1 MATHVIVVENRS
13 DWTAD
18 LPDQL
23 VVTAADYIAGKHY
36 AGTRGIK
43 VINLCRSYRYLSL
56 GYYCSLLAEA
66 RRHRVIPSVRTVL
79 ELSRKPI
86 YELAAE
92 DFDDSLQRL
101 LRRREELSLSL
112 TILLGH
118 CADPAFRELARQ
130 LFELFPCPMLRV
142 ELRRDNKRWRL
153 HRIRAQQLTSLSRSE
168 RELLQ
173 DALSVYLGRRWR
185 SPPART
191 PARYDLAILQDP
203 EEKLP
208 PSNRRALQAFVRAGK
223 HLGVDVELIGRR
235 DFSRLPEFDALFIRE
250 TTRIGDHTFRFAR
263 KAEAEGMVVIDDPD
277 SILRCTNK
285 VFLAELLAAS
295 GVPTPRTVIVQKDRL
310 LQVDQQLGYPVVL
323 KIPDGAFSLG
333 VHKAGNRDELEAIGQ
348 RLLEH
353 SELILAQEYLYTDYD
368 WRIGILNRQ
377 PLYACQYFMSGS
389 HWQIVKYGARGGVS
403 EGGSRAVAIDQAP
416 DDVVQTALRAA
427 NLIGD
432 GLYGVDVK
440 QNDSGVFVI
449 EVNDN
454 PSIDGGVE
462 DATLG
467 NGLYLAILEEFVR
480 RLNRNKW
487 R

>member
-1 MATHVIVVENRS
+1 MATLIIVVENRS

-23 VVTAADYIAGKHY
+23 VVTATDYIAGKHY

-43 VINLCRSYRYLSL
+43 VINLCRSYRYLSV

-92 DFDDSLQRL
+92 DFDANLQRL
-101 LRRREELSLSL
+101 LRRRPEESLSLS
-112 TILLGH
+112 ILLGH
-118 CADPAFRELARQ
+118 CADPQFRELARQ

-142 ELRRDNKRWRL
+142 ELRRNKTRWRL
-153 HRIRAQQLTSLSRSE
+153 HRLRALQLPALDAGE
-168 RELLQ
+168 RAFLRE
-173 DALSVYLGRRWR
+173 ALSTYLGRRWR
-185 SPPART
+185 RPPART
-191 PARYDLAILQDP
+191 PARYDLAVLHDP
-203 EEKLP
+203 EERLP
-208 PSNRRALQAFVRAGK
+208 PSNRRALQAFIRAGK
-223 HLGVDVELIGRR
+223 RLQLDVELIERR
-235 DFSRLPEFDALFIRE
+235 DFSRLTEFDALFIRE
-250 TTRIGDHTFRFAR
+250 TTRIGHHTFRFAR

-285 VFLAELLAAS
+285 VYLAELLSAS
-295 GVPTPRTVIVQKDRL
+295 GIPTPRTVIVQRDRL
-310 LQVDQQLGYPVVL
+310 LQVEQQLAYPVVL

-333 VHKAGNRDELEAIGQ
+333 VHKARDRTELETIGA

-353 SELILAQEYLYTDYD
+353 SELILAQEFIYTEYD
-368 WRIGILNRQ
+368 WRIGILNHQ
-377 PLYACQYFMSGS
+377 PLYACQYFMSKS
-389 HWQIVKYGARGGVS
+389 HWQILKHGARGGVS
-403 EGGSRAVAIDQAP
+403 EGDSRTLAVEQAP
-416 DDVVQTALRAA
+416 GSVVQTALKAA

-432 GLYGVDVK
+432 GLYGVDLK
-440 QNDSGVFVI
+440 QNEHGVFVI

-454 PSIDGGVE
+454 PNIDAGVE
-462 DATLG
+462 DAWLKDR
-467 NGLYLAILEEFVR
+467 LYAAILEEFVR
-480 RLNRNKW
+480 RLDRNKW